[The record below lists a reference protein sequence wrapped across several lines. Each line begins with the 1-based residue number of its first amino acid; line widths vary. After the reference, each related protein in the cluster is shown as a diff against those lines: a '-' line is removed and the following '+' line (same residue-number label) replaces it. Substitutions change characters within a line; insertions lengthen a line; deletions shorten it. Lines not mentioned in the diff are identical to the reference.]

1 MAKKRNTNVSIA
13 TIIIAVVIAFCG
25 GFVVGM
31 KFGPQK
37 VIKMTP
43 TDLINEGLVDMED
56 PDSVAFYDSI
66 DAAKEAR
73 IKQKVDSITRL
84 NEQRNDSLKRV
95 KRR

>member
-1 MAKKRNTNVSIA
+1 MAKKKNATVSIT

-43 TDLINEGLVDMED
+43 TDLINEGLVDIED
-56 PDSVAFYDSI
+56 PDSVAYYDSVE
-66 DAAKEAR
+66 AAKEAR
-73 IKQKVDSITRL
+73 IKQKVDSITRK
-84 NEQRNDSLKRV
+84 NEIRNDSLRRV